1 MFCQAIFRNSLRNV
15 GPINNVRRWIEFL
28 CELCMSVDM
37 KKSTKAALK
46 WTKWYQ
52 TKNRSRP
59 ISWSADHA
67 RRCSTWKLPPASKDD
82 GKIHENCR
90 EWHWKNSRASLY
102 NPVVYPYHSRRFSSL
117 ELFSQ
122 QSSPKSH
129 RTHII
134 KRWLAHLPRIN
145 FISHEWLKAI
155 FVTISWL
162 LRGEDRLIKFSTKKK
177 KIPQNLKY
185 ILFPLFQTWLWPCWR
200 CY

>member
-37 KKSTKAALK
+37 KKSTKTALK
-46 WTKWYQ
+46 WTKWYL

-102 NPVVYPYHSRRFSSL
+102 NPVVYPYHSWRFSSL
-117 ELFSQ
+117 ELFSP

-129 RTHII
+129 RTHYQTMTCAFAAY
-134 KRWLAHLPRIN
+134 KLLQSWVTKSDLCHHLATFTWRRSL
-145 FISHEWLKAI
+145 
-155 FVTISWL
+155 
-162 LRGEDRLIKFSTKKK
+162 D
-177 KIPQNLKY
+177 KILT
-185 ILFPLFQTWLWPCWR
+185 F
-200 CY
+200 